1 MTREYSDRPNHA
13 RRGAAQSLPAA
24 SRPEAPDP
32 PVSFQRARLGALLG
46 KVRETSSAVE
56 GFFAGGPLRRY
67 VWQLARSMEMHR
79 AGRNANAMAFDLF
92 LALLPMLALAGWALT
107 HFVTAGE
114 ESLRANS
121 LLADLTPD
129 ELSGIIRTHFES
141 LSAATLAPVAAIS
154 GWWLASSAFHTM
166 IGVFEEAFD
175 CPRRPW
181 WKSRLLA
188 LGYALV
194 GMIVLVLSSVLGM
207 TLTTPP
213 GLLGELMVQL
223 RAHGLLR
230 HALVF
235 VGLSVMTAFFALLYG
250 IAIQRPGVRRRIWPG
265 ATLAAGL
272 GASASFLFGYY
283 APQVA
288 RFALFYGG
296 LAAVAILLV
305 WLWVW
310 CVALLL
316 GAELNVLLEDDEH
329 RRRSEA

>member
-1 MTREYSDRPNHA
+1 MAREYSDRPGRA
-13 RRGAAQSLPAA
+13 SSETSQTLPAA
-24 SRPEAPDP
+24 SDP
-32 PVSFQRARLGALLG
+32 PVSYQRARLGDLLG
-46 KVRETSSAVE
+46 RVRETSSVVE
-56 GFFAGGPLRRY
+56 RFFDGGPLRRY

-194 GMIVLVLSSVLGM
+194 GMAVLVLSSVLGM

-223 RAHGLLR
+223 RAHEDEGV
-230 HALVF
+230 AQEAV
-235 VGLSVMTAFFALLYG
+235 TAFFALLYG
-250 IAIQRPGVRRRIWPG
+250 VAIQRPGVRRRIWPG

-272 GASASFLFGYY
+272 GSSASFLFGYY

-296 LAAVAILLV
+296 LAAVAILLL

-316 GAELNVLLEDDEH
+316 GAELNVLLED
-329 RRRSEA
+329 RQRGRA